1 MNVINNNFNID
12 KTLLWFLLI
21 LIFSSLI
28 SGAWIINT
36 FNLLGME
43 LRFKLGIVTFSS
55 LIIFNLFT
63 FLGTYFI
70 FDDLVN
76 FITILI
82 N

>member
-1 MNVINNNFNID
+1 
-12 KTLLWFLLI
+12 
-21 LIFSSLI
+21 
-28 SGAWIINT
+28 
-36 FNLLGME
+36 ME

>member
-43 LRFKLGIVTFSS
+43 LRFKLGIITFSS